1 MYNEI
6 IYMPGC
12 MCNLEGSINFRAY
25 IEGFGRVFRHQ
36 FSMKTVAETIKKRN
50 KKSYIPINIPQNK

>member
-1 MYNEI
+1 MYKEI
-6 IYMPGC
+6 IYMPHC

-36 FSMKTVAETIKKRN
+36 LSLKIVAENIKKRN
-50 KKSYIPINIPQNK
+50 KKSYILINIQQNE